1 MRQQLQQNDPIA
13 QAMQL
18 LQFITQRRGQQAG
31 IEQGNRGLDLREQEL
46 QQRQNQFDAGLGMD
60 NKRFDAEQ
68 ARFQQQYQDQQVQRA
83 LDEAFR
89 QQQLGATS
97 NYQNAIAESAREN
110 SSATRDQ
117 RAAEIKD
124 RESRMVLDALQNR
137 MQFARSPQEAM
148 AVQEQINKYL
158 QERYALQLPAMP
170 ELFPGANQFQD
181 ILNNK

>member
-46 QQRQNQFDAGLGMD
+46 QQRQSQFDAGFGMD
-60 NKRFDAEQ
+60 TKRFDAEQ
-68 ARFQQQYQDQQVQRA
+68 ARFQQQFQDQQVQRA

-89 QQQLGATS
+89 QNQLGATMG
-97 NYQNAIAESAREN
+97 YQNAIAESAREN
-110 SSATRDQ
+110 ALSSRLQREAQAKDSATRLYVD
-117 RAAEIKD
+117 
-124 RESRMVLDALQNR
+124 SLQNR

-148 AVQEQINKYL
+148 AIQKQIDQYL

-170 ELFPGANQFQD
+170 ELFPGANQFQEL
-181 ILNNK
+181 LNNK